1 MSKKTM
7 NHRSFTYGPLEALNR
22 VMLKENLGLT
32 GTEISI
38 NRLSAGQSIPF
49 VHAHKQNEEVYLF
62 LQGKGSFWLD
72 GEVLEVGAGTAVRVS
87 PAAGRCLKADPGE
100 SLGYICIQA
109 KENSLQQATREN
121 GIILDVKTGW

>member
-1 MSKKTM
+1 M
-7 NHRSFTYGPLEALNR
+7 NKNDVNHSSFTYGPLEALSR

-38 NRLSAGQSIPF
+38 NRLPAGQSIPF

-62 LQGKGSFWLD
+62 LQGKGAFWLD

-87 PAAGRCLKADPGE
+87 PAAGRCIKADPGE
-100 SLGYICIQA
+100 SLAYICIQA
-109 KENSLQQATREN
+109 RENSLQQATRED